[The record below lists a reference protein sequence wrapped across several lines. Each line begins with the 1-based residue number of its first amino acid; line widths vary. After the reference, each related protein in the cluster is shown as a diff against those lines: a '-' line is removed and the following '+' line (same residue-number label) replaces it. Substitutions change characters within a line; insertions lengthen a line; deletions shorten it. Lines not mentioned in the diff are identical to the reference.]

1 MGWEVVVIGSDIGNL
16 KSMLSNVF
24 TKAAEAKDKATGK
37 SGDSDAGKTAAAP
50 PKNPSDPA
58 FLLSANLEDLT
69 KSLRGMADGAGEA
82 AQAGVAQ
89 ADGALGQ
96 LDGLKEYNDAFA
108 DQLDQVMSAMGED
121 LGRMLKAF
129 GLDDDKVDEAVKGFT
144 GRFDEQDRKAAFA
157 AMDSGDAQPIA
168 VANAENHER
177 TGVSVEAANIDL
189 TLEQGGKTLSISFD
203 RTKLAM
209 ARTADSAFA
218 VTDGKTAISG
228 AERSTTTLNAQ
239 SEGLTIKADGF
250 SKDELD
256 KIMGA
261 LQKGMPSA
269 PDGLTGS
276 ATLTPKTA
284 PKDGEALHLSLDL
297 KGVLTAA
304 FGEKGTKAAASMG
317 KEIQKQGFDVRI

>member
-1 MGWEVVVIGSDIGNL
+1 MGWEAVVIGSDIGTL
-16 KSMLSNVF
+16 KSMLSNAF

-37 SGDSDAGKTAAAP
+37 PGEADARKASAAP
-50 PKNPSDPA
+50 PKDTADPA
-58 FLLSANLEDLT
+58 FLLSAGLEDLT
-69 KSLRGMADGAGEA
+69 KPLRGLADGAGAA

-89 ADGALGQ
+89 ADGALSQ
-96 LDGLKEYNDAFA
+96 LDGLKAYNDAFA

-129 GLDDDKVDEAVKGFT
+129 GLDDDKIDEAVKGFT
-144 GRFDEQDRKAAFA
+144 GKFNEQDRKAAFA
-157 AMDSGDAQPIA
+157 DMNSGAGQPVA
-168 VANAENHER
+168 VANAESHER
-177 TGVSVEAANIDL
+177 TGVAVEATNIDL
-189 TLEQGGKTLSISFD
+189 VLEQGGKTLSISFD
-203 RTKLAM
+203 RTTLAM
-209 ARTADSAFA
+209 ARTTDSAFA

-228 AERSTTTLNAQ
+228 AERSATALNAQ

-261 LQKGMPSA
+261 LQKSMTSA

-276 ATLTPKTA
+276 ATLTPQNA
-284 PKDGEALHLSLDL
+284 PKDGEPLRLTLDL
-297 KGVLTAA
+297 KGVLSAA
-304 FGEKGTKAAASMG
+304 FGEQGAKAAASMG

>member
-1 MGWEVVVIGSDIGNL
+1 MVGSDIGNL

-24 TKAAEAKDKATGK
+24 TKAAEARDKAN
-37 SGDSDAGKTAAAP
+37 GKTGDADAKKAPAAP
-50 PKNPSDPA
+50 PKDPSDPA
-58 FLLSANLEDLT
+58 FMLSASLEDLT
-69 KSLRGMADGAGEA
+69 KPLRGLADGAGTN

-89 ADGALGQ
+89 ADDALSQ

-108 DQLDQVMSAMGED
+108 DQLDQVMETMGKD

-129 GLDDDKVDEAVKGFT
+129 GMDDDKIDEAVKGFT
-144 GRFDEQDRKAAFA
+144 GKFDDKERKAAFNG
-157 AMDSGDAQPIA
+157 MDQPSGAAQPVA
-168 VANAENHER
+168 VSNAEQR
-177 TGVSVEAANIDL
+177 TMTGVSVEAANIDL

-203 RTKLAM
+203 RTKLSM
-209 ARTADSAFA
+209 ARTSDSAYA

-228 AERSTTTLNAQ
+228 AERSTTALNAQ

-261 LQKGMPSA
+261 LQKSMTGA
-269 PDGLTGS
+269 PNGLQGG
-276 ATLTPKTA
+276 AILTPQNA
-284 PKDGEALHLSLDL
+284 PKDGEPLRLSLDL

-304 FGEKGTKAAASMG
+304 FGEKGSKAAAVMG